1 MIIYLHEDIQGCPF
15 MSTHDSKDIDCWNW
29 YDCSWIIPLTRTH
42 ICMGVKNQCS
52 QVV

>member
-15 MSTHDSKDIDCWNW
+15 MTQQDQIYIVCWSNW
-29 YDCSWIIPLTRTH
+29 YGIHRGTH
-42 ICMGVKNQCS
+42 KCNGGKNQCS